1 MSTKKEIYY
10 RFIFPD
16 YNSLSGSDSDPIPTS
31 DGIDQIGE
39 VRALCRACPSRVI
52 TYDQL
57 TASTPI
63 AMYANSWSTAKR
75 ASIKKYID
83 EYLKIPKY
91 FNLRNCWDANACQE
105 GGMSLMVSD
114 SPELGVDLQTY
125 TKFTVDDKTIYCA
138 VMVSSGDFFYNFC
151 LPDEVIEKSELRDT
165 IVAEKFHSNWFI
177 NTGDQL
183 IQRTVP
189 RAIVFNNSDHV
200 DYHENES
207 YYSYIPDP
215 NYPGYPYNKLMDFYS
230 PSDVNPK
237 VGSEKRVFIKKYFSD
252 FFQYGLQGGGKAV
265 EKYTDLNEDLK
276 RDFIALEA
284 TRRILYYNSDDTTKL
299 KNPNNETVAIT
310 STSNIPIIDTDISP
324 KMQEGI
330 AQGFAWWRDTASG
343 DYTAPIKINK
353 YNSTNKEWEKV
364 TVYTKSNYAAN
375 NCAALRNMSKLIT
388 AQLIKNINELG
399 KNTVTSYEPPDV
411 YKTDEHG
418 CPPLQIPYNLLRY
431 TMNDRPPFTD
441 CETVLVMWV
450 ADKDP
455 MSSTINTVADLHNCK
470 FEQYAIPIS
479 VRCCSV
485 DSTDHIHDRFL
496 VDYPRKWSIHDNDVD
511 KNKSHLA
518 YRYHTRRTGYK
529 DTAEF
534 PEVMYLQD
542 LAHYSN
548 NDHILVYQNSS
559 YTNKGFDIQGHIL
572 KNYIGSFEKLY
583 ALKTY
588 CTPKPPGTGN
598 GNAASNNQNGQL
610 YYIRVN
616 ERDSKNQKVF
626 DINTTNYDATS
637 NRRICIC
644 EPGSTT
650 IFKPSDQIYRKNV
663 NGKKWEPG
671 SAIDPSGDV
680 SILGV
685 TRHWNFDD
693 VNYHDQFGY
702 NDWRIDDNSFI
713 TLFNANYKINNKSI
727 FTRLKNCELELVD
740 NQSLNQSL
748 YDILGNENDRWND
761 IYISSLGVTRYN
773 PVLIDAIFHGGQGNT
788 IYPIGVLDNHIKL
801 NGKTYGSS
809 ASNNIRKIVVGFANM
824 LDFHIEDLYHFKY
837 IDNEYKPVKT
847 TFSITT
853 WKENTVEITSPPKCT
868 AYVMDYS

>member
-10 RFIFPD
+10 KFIFPD
-16 YNSLSGSDSDPIPTS
+16 YGSLSGSDSDPIPTS
-31 DGIDQIGE
+31 DGVDQVGE

-57 TASTPI
+57 TAENPI
-63 AMYANSWSTAKR
+63 DIYRDGINSWTSTKKN
-75 ASIKKYID
+75 SIKKYID

-91 FNLRNCWDANACQE
+91 FNLRNYWDANACQE
-105 GGMSLMVSD
+105 GGMSLMISD

-125 TKFTVDDKTIYCA
+125 TKFNVGGKTVYCA

-151 LPDEVIEKSELRDT
+151 LPDEVIEKSGLRDK
-165 IVAEKFHSNWFI
+165 IVTEKFHSNWFI
-177 NTGDQL
+177 STDDQL

-189 RAIVFNNSDHV
+189 RAILFNNSD
-200 DYHENES
+200 NK
-207 YYSYIPDP
+207 YYNKDKTTYGYIYDP
-215 NYPGYPYNKLMDFYS
+215 NYPDYPYDGLMDFYS

-237 VGSEKRVFIKKYFSD
+237 VGSEKRVFVQKYFSD

-284 TRRILYYNSDDTTKL
+284 TRRILYYNSDTTL
-299 KNPNNETVAIT
+299 KNPNNEIVKIT
-310 STSNIPIIDTDISP
+310 STSDVPIIDTNISP
-324 KMQEGI
+324 KMQAGV
-330 AQGFAWWRDTASG
+330 AQGFAWWRDTSG
-343 DYTAPIKINK
+343 DDYIIPIQINK
-353 YNSTNKEWEKV
+353 YNDDINEWEEV

-375 NCAALRNMSKLIT
+375 NCAVLRNMSKLIT
-388 AQLIKNINELG
+388 TQLVNNIDKLG
-399 KNTVTSYEPPDV
+399 KNTTTSYEPPDV
-411 YKTDEHG
+411 YRTEKHG

-441 CETVLVMWV
+441 CETVLIMWV
-450 ADKDP
+450 ADEDP
-455 MSSTINTVADLHNCK
+455 MSTDIKTVADLHNCK
-470 FEQYAIPIS
+470 FEQYAIPVS
-479 VRCCSV
+479 VRCCSK
-485 DSTDHIHDRFL
+485 DSTNHIHDRFL
-496 VDYPRKWSIHDNDVD
+496 VDYPRKWSIQKNNDNTVD
-511 KNKSHLA
+511 ENKSRLA
-518 YRYHTRRTGYK
+518 YRYHTRRAGYK

-542 LAHYSN
+542 LAYYSN

-559 YTNKGFDIQGHIL
+559 YINIGFDVQGYLL
-572 KNYIGSFEKLY
+572 KNYADSFEKLY

-588 CTPKPPGTGN
+588 YQTSVTGST
-598 GNAASNNQNGQL
+598 AASNNQNGQL

-616 ERDSKNQKVF
+616 ENDSNNQKVF
-626 DINTTNYDATS
+626 DINTVNYDATS

-644 EPGSTT
+644 KPNSTD
-650 IFKPSDQIYRKNV
+650 IFKPSEKIYRKNV
-663 NGKKWEPG
+663 NGDKWNPTG
-671 SAIDPSGDV
+671 TIAPSGDV

-693 VNYHDQFGY
+693 VNYHTKFGY

-713 TLFNANYKINNKSI
+713 TLFNANHKANNNLTFS
-727 FTRLKNCELELVD
+727 RLENCKLELV
-740 NQSLNQSL
+740 NSQSL
-748 YDILGNENDRWND
+748 YNILGNANDRWDD

-788 IYPIGVLDNHIKL
+788 IYSIGVLDNHIKL
-801 NGKTYGSS
+801 NGKTYGSNT
-809 ASNNIRKIVVGFANM
+809 SNDIRKIVVGFANM
-824 LDFHIEDLYHFKY
+824 LDYHIEDLYHFKY
-837 IDNEYKPVKT
+837 KNDKYQPVKT
-847 TFSITT
+847 TFDLATH
-853 WKENTVEITSPPKCT
+853 KYKDEILSSAPICT

>member
-10 RFIFPD
+10 KFIFPD
-16 YNSLSGSDSDPIPTS
+16 YDSLSGSDSDPIPTS
-31 DGIDQIGE
+31 DGVDQVGE

-57 TASTPI
+57 TAENPI
-63 AMYANSWSTAKR
+63 DIYRDGINSWTSTKKN
-75 ASIKKYID
+75 SIKKCID

-91 FNLRNCWDANACQE
+91 FNLRNYWDANACQE

-125 TKFTVDDKTIYCA
+125 TKFTVDGKTVYCA

-151 LPDEVIEKSELRDT
+151 LPDEVIEKSGLREK
-165 IVAEKFHSNWFI
+165 IVTEKFHSNWFI
-177 NTGDQL
+177 IADDQL
-183 IQRTVP
+183 IQRTIP

-200 DYHENES
+200 DYHKNKS

-215 NYPGYPYNKLMDFYS
+215 NYPDYPYDKLMDFYS

-237 VGSEKRVFIKKYFSD
+237 IGSEKRVFVQKYFSD

-284 TRRILYYNSDDTTKL
+284 TRRILYYNSDTTKL
-299 KNPNNETVAIT
+299 TNPNNKVVTIT
-310 STSNIPIIDTDISP
+310 STSDIPIIDTNISP
-324 KMQEGI
+324 KMQPGV
-330 AQGFAWWRDTASG
+330 AQGLAWWKDSPDSDKYKT
-343 DYTAPIKINK
+343 PIEINK

-364 TVYTKSNYAAN
+364 TVYTREDYARD
-375 NCAALRNMSKLIT
+375 NCALLRKMSKLIT
-388 AQLIKNINELG
+388 TQLVNNINQLG
-399 KNTVTSYEPPDV
+399 KNTVTSYEPPDI
-411 YKTDEHG
+411 YRTDLGG
-418 CPPLQIPYNLLRY
+418 CQPLQIPYNILRY

-441 CETVLVMWV
+441 CETVLIMWV
-450 ADKDP
+450 ANKDP
-455 MSSTINTVADLHNCK
+455 MSDDVTTVAELHNCN

-479 VRCCSV
+479 VRCCSK

-496 VDYPRKWSIHDNDVD
+496 VDYPRKWSISTNSSGIVD
-511 KNKSHLA
+511 ENKSRLA
-518 YRYHTRRTGYK
+518 YRYHTRRAGYK

-559 YTNKGFDIQGHIL
+559 YINKGFDVQGYLL
-572 KNYIGSFEKLY
+572 KNYADSFEKLY

-588 CTPKPPGTGN
+588 YQTSVTGSA
-598 GNAASNNQNGQL
+598 AASNNQNGQL

-616 ERDSKNQKVF
+616 ENDSNNQKVF
-626 DINTTNYDATS
+626 DINTTNYDASS

-644 EPGSTT
+644 KPNSTD
-650 IFKPSDQIYRKNV
+650 IFKPSEKIYRKNV
-663 NGKKWEPG
+663 NGDKWNPNG
-671 SAIDPSGDV
+671 TIAPSGDV

-693 VNYHDQFGY
+693 VNYHTQFGY

-713 TLFNANYKINNKSI
+713 TLFNANHKVNNNTTFS
-727 FTRLKNCELELVD
+727 RLENCKLELVD
-740 NQSLNQSL
+740 SQAL
-748 YDILGNENDRWND
+748 YNILGNENDRWDD

-788 IYPIGVLDNHIKL
+788 IYSIGVLDNHIKL
-801 NGKTYGSS
+801 NSTTYGSS
-809 ASNNIRKIVVGFANM
+809 TNNKIVVGFANM

-837 IDNEYKPVKT
+837 INNEYKSVKT
-847 TFSITT
+847 TFNSTT
-853 WKENTVEITSPPKCT
+853 WKENTVETTSLPICT
-868 AYVMDYS
+868 AYVVDYKQ

>member
-10 RFIFPD
+10 KFIFPD
-16 YNSLSGSDSDPIPTS
+16 YDSLSGSDSDPIPTS
-31 DGIDQIGE
+31 DGVDQVGE

-57 TASTPI
+57 TAENPI
-63 AMYANSWSTAKR
+63 DIYKDGINSWTSTKKN
-75 ASIKKYID
+75 SIKKYID

-91 FNLRNCWDANACQE
+91 FNLRNYWDANACQE
-105 GGMSLMVSD
+105 GGMSLMISD

-125 TKFTVDDKTIYCA
+125 TKFTVDGKTVYCA

-151 LPDEVIEKSELRDT
+151 LPDEVIEKSKLRDK
-165 IVAEKFHSNWFI
+165 IVTEKFHSNWFI
-177 NTGDQL
+177 SADDQL

-200 DYHENES
+200 DYYKNKS

-215 NYPGYPYNKLMDFYS
+215 NYPGYPYDKLMDFYS

-237 VGSEKRVFIKKYFSD
+237 IGSEKRVFVQKYFSD

-284 TRRILYYNSDDTTKL
+284 TRRILYYNSDTTKL
-299 KNPNNETVAIT
+299 TNPNNKVVTIT
-310 STSNIPIIDTDISP
+310 STSDIPIIDTKISP
-324 KMQEGI
+324 KMQPGV
-330 AQGFAWWRDTASG
+330 AQGLAWWKDSPDSDKYKT
-343 DYTAPIKINK
+343 PIEINK

-364 TVYTKSNYAAN
+364 TVYTREDYARD
-375 NCAALRNMSKLIT
+375 NCALLRKMSKLIT
-388 AQLIKNINELG
+388 TQLVNNIDKLG
-399 KNTVTSYEPPDV
+399 KNTTTSYEPPSV
-411 YKTDEHG
+411 YRTDEAGG
-418 CPPLQIPYNLLRY
+418 CQPLQIPYNLLRY

-441 CETVLVMWV
+441 CETVLIMWV
-450 ADKDP
+450 ADKNP
-455 MSSTINTVADLHNCK
+455 MSDDVTTVADLHNCN

-479 VRCCSV
+479 VRCCSK
-485 DSTDHIHDRFL
+485 DSTNHIHDRFL
-496 VDYPRKWSIHDNDVD
+496 VDYPRKWSIPTNSSGIVD
-511 KNKSHLA
+511 ENKSRLA

-559 YTNKGFDIQGHIL
+559 YLNNGFDVQGYLL
-572 KNYIGSFEKLY
+572 KNYKDSFEKLY

-588 CTPKPPGTGN
+588 YQTSVTGSA
-598 GNAASNNQNGQL
+598 AASNNQNGQL

-616 ERDSKNQKVF
+616 ENDSNSQKVF
-626 DINTTNYDATS
+626 DINTTNYDASS

-644 EPGSTT
+644 KPNSTA
-650 IFKPSDQIYRKNV
+650 IFKPSEKIYRKNV
-663 NGKKWEPG
+663 NGDKWNPTG
-671 SAIDPSGDV
+671 TIAPSGDV

-693 VNYHDQFGY
+693 VNYHTQYGY

-713 TLFNANYKINNKSI
+713 TLFNANHKVNNNPTFS
-727 FTRLKNCELELVD
+727 RLENCKLELV
-740 NQSLNQSL
+740 NSQSL
-748 YDILGNENDRWND
+748 YNILGNEDDRWDD

-788 IYPIGVLDNHIKL
+788 IYSIGILDNHIKL

-809 ASNNIRKIVVGFANM
+809 VSNDIRKIVIGFANM
-824 LDFHIEDLYHFKY
+824 LDYHIEDLYHFKY
-837 IDNEYKPVKT
+837 IDDKYQPVKT
-847 TFSITT
+847 TFDLATH
-853 WKENTVEITSPPKCT
+853 KYKDEILSLAPMCT

>member
-10 RFIFPD
+10 KFIFPD
-16 YNSLSGSDSDPIPTS
+16 YDSLSGSDSDPIPAS
-31 DGIDQIGE
+31 DGIDQAGE

-57 TASTPI
+57 TAKNPI
-63 AMYANSWSTAKR
+63 DIYKDGINSWTSAKKN
-75 ASIKKYID
+75 SIKKYID

-91 FNLRNCWDANACQE
+91 FNLRNYWDANACQE

-125 TKFTVDDKTIYCA
+125 TKFTVDGKTVYCA

-151 LPDEVIEKSELRDT
+151 LPDEVIEKSKLRDK
-165 IVAEKFHSNWFI
+165 IVTEKFHSNWFI
-177 NTGDQL
+177 TTNDITL
-183 IQRTVP
+183 QRTIP
-189 RAIVFNNSDHV
+189 RAVHFNNSDRV
-200 DYHENES
+200 
-207 YYSYIPDP
+207 YYDKDP
-215 NYPGYPYNKLMDFYS
+215 SSHQYMLDSNYPGYPYTNLMAFNS
-230 PSDVNPK
+230 PQPANPK
-237 VGSEKRVFIKKYFSD
+237 LDSEKRVFVQRYFSD

-284 TRRILYYNSDDTTKL
+284 TRRILYYNNDTKL
-299 KNPNNETVAIT
+299 KNPDNNNIIAIT
-310 STSNIPIIDTDISP
+310 PTNDIPIIERGISP
-324 KMQEGI
+324 TMPTGVI
-330 AQGFAWWRDTASG
+330 GGLAWWRDTAND
-343 DYTAPIKINK
+343 DYSAPININQ
-353 YNSTNKEWEKV
+353 YNITSNKWEEI
-364 TVYTKSNYAAN
+364 TVYTKPAYAAN
-375 NCAALRNMSKLIT
+375 NCATLRNMSKLVVKQIHE
-388 AQLIKNINELG
+388 NINQLG
-399 KNTVTSYEPPDV
+399 KNTTTSYEPPDI
-411 YKTDEHG
+411 YRTDRGG

-441 CETVLVMWV
+441 CETVLIMWV

-455 MSSTINTVADLHNCK
+455 MSTDVTTVADLHNCN

-479 VRCCSV
+479 VRCCSK

-496 VDYPRKWSIHDNDVD
+496 VDYPRKWSIQKNNDNIVD
-511 KNKSHLA
+511 ENKSRLA
-518 YRYHTRRTGYK
+518 YRYHTRRAGYK

-559 YTNKGFDIQGHIL
+559 YINKGFDVQGYLL
-572 KNYIGSFEKLY
+572 KNYKDSFEKLY

-588 CTPKPPGTGN
+588 YQTSVTGSA
-598 GNAASNNQNGQL
+598 AASNNQNGQL

-616 ERDSKNQKVF
+616 ENDSNNQKVF
-626 DINTTNYDATS
+626 DINTVNYDASS

-644 EPGSTT
+644 KPNSTA
-650 IFKPSDQIYRKNV
+650 IFKPSEKIYRKNV
-663 NGKKWEPG
+663 NGDKWDPAG
-671 SAIDPSGDV
+671 TIAPSGDV

-693 VNYHDQFGY
+693 VNYHTQFGY

-713 TLFNANYKINNKSI
+713 TLFNANHKVNNNPTFS
-727 FTRLKNCELELVD
+727 RLENCKLELV
-740 NQSLNQSL
+740 NSQLL
-748 YDILGNENDRWND
+748 YNILGNEDDRWDD

-788 IYPIGVLDNHIKL
+788 IYSIGVLDNHIKL
-801 NGKTYGSS
+801 NSTTYGSS
-809 ASNNIRKIVVGFANM
+809 ANNKIVVGFANM
-824 LDFHIEDLYHFKY
+824 LDYHIEDLYHFKY
-837 IDNEYKPVKT
+837 INNEYKSVKT
-847 TFSITT
+847 TFNSTT
-853 WKENTVEITSPPKCT
+853 WKENTVENTSLPICT
-868 AYVMDYS
+868 AYVVDYKP

>member
-10 RFIFPD
+10 KFIFPD
-16 YNSLSGSDSDPIPTS
+16 YNSLSGSDSDPIPKS
-31 DGIDQIGE
+31 DGTNQIGE
-39 VRALCRACPSRVI
+39 VRSLCRACPSRVI

-57 TASTPI
+57 AAATPI
-63 AMYANSWSTAKR
+63 TMYADSWSVEKR

-91 FNLRNCWDANACQE
+91 FNLRNYWDANACQE

-125 TKFTVDDKTIYCA
+125 TKFTVDGKTIYCA
-138 VMVSSGDFFYNFC
+138 VMISSGDFFYNFC
-151 LPDEVIEKSELRDT
+151 LPDEVIEKSGLREN
-165 IVAEKFHSNWFI
+165 IVTEKFHSNWFI
-177 NTGDQL
+177 STDDQL

-200 DYHENES
+200 DYHKNES

-215 NYPGYPYNKLMDFYS
+215 NYPGYPYDGLMDFYS

-237 VGSEKRVFIKKYFSD
+237 VGSEKRVFVQKYFSD

-265 EKYTDLNEDLK
+265 ENYTDLNEDLK

-284 TRRILYYNSDDTTKL
+284 TRRILYYNSDTTL
-299 KNPNNETVAIT
+299 KNPNNEIVTIT
-310 STSNIPIIDTDISP
+310 STSDIPIIETNISP
-324 KMQEGI
+324 KMQPGV
-330 AQGFAWWRDTASG
+330 AQGLAWWKDSSDSDQYKT
-343 DYTAPIKINK
+343 PIEINK
-353 YNSTNKEWEKV
+353 YNSTTKEWEKV
-364 TVYTKSNYAAN
+364 TVYTREDYARN
-375 NCAALRNMSKLIT
+375 NCASLRKMSKIIT
-388 AQLIKNINELG
+388 TQLVKNIDALG
-399 KNTVTSYEPPDV
+399 KNTATSYEPPRV
-411 YKTDEHG
+411 YRTEEHG
-418 CPPLQIPYNLLRY
+418 CQPLQIPYNLLRY
-431 TMNDRPPFTD
+431 AMNDRPPFTD

-455 MSSTINTVADLHNCK
+455 MSTKIKTVADLHNCN

-479 VRCCSV
+479 VRCCST
-485 DSTDHIHDRFL
+485 DSTNHIHDRFL
-496 VDYPRKWSIHDNDVD
+496 VDYPRKWSIQNNNDNTVD
-511 KNKSHLA
+511 KSKSRLA

-529 DTAEF
+529 DTTEF

-548 NDHILVYQNSS
+548 NDHIVVYQNSS
-559 YTNKGFDIQGHIL
+559 TLSNGFDIQGYLL
-572 KNYIGSFEKLY
+572 KNYADSFEKLY

-588 CTPKPPGTGN
+588 YQTSLTGSA
-598 GNAASNNQNGQL
+598 AASNNQNGQL

-616 ERDSKNQKVF
+616 ENDANNQKVF

-644 EPGSTT
+644 KPNSTY
-650 IFKPSDQIYRKNV
+650 IFKPSEKIYRKNV
-663 NGKKWEPG
+663 NGGKWNPTG
-671 SAIDPSGDV
+671 TIAPSGDV

-693 VNYHDQFGY
+693 VNYHTQFGY

-713 TLFNANYKINNKSI
+713 TLFNANHKVNNNKTFS
-727 FTRLKNCELELVD
+727 RLENCELELV
-740 NQSLNQSL
+740 NSQAL
-748 YDILGNENDRWND
+748 YNILGNANDRWDD

-788 IYPIGVLDNHIKL
+788 IYSIGVLDNHIKL
-801 NGKTYGSS
+801 NNTAYGSS
-809 ASNNIRKIVVGFANM
+809 TNNKIVVGFANM

-837 IDNEYKPVKT
+837 ISNTYQPVKT
-847 TFSITT
+847 TLDLATY
-853 WKENTVEITSPPKCT
+853 KYKDEILSSAPICT